1 MGARKY
7 IRKSFMKAMKTRTL
21 EYKNRII
28 SYRKK
33 DAKIVKLDKPTNPVR
48 AKTLGFKQSKSYV
61 VYRLTVRKGMRA
73 RPKPDQGRKPGKSR
87 KFKEPG
93 FSWQDYA
100 ENTLLKKRNNLTIVG
115 SYKVGE
121 DGDTTFYEVL
131 AKLK

>member
-7 IRKSFMKAMKTRTL
+7 ITKSFRNSVKKRTI

-28 SYRKK
+28 SYRKADK
-33 DAKIVKLDKPTNPVR
+33 KIVKIDKPTNPVR
-48 AKTLGFKQSKSYV
+48 AKTLGFKQSKDYL

-93 FSWQDYA
+93 FSWKDYA
-100 ENTLLKKRNNLTIVG
+100 ENTLMKYRNNLEIVG

-121 DGDTTFYEVL
+121 DGDTSFFEVL
-131 AKLK
+131 AKVK